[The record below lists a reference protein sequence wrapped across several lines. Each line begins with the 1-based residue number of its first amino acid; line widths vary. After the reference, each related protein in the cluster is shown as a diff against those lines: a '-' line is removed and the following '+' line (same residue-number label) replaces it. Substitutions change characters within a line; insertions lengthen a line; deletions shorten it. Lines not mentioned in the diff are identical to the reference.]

1 MADSQ
6 SRLEMVRGDSAGRS
20 VLVIRHAILAVA
32 LLCLY
37 LFLSRPEI
45 ILISNLGFTAWYP
58 AVGLVF
64 AAMLGVSPRY
74 LPVLVLGDILASLII
89 YHQPIY
95 SWSVVPA
102 AVVGTSI
109 YALAA
114 YVLQHTV
121 KIDRNLSQLSD
132 VLRYLSPACAYGNHN
147 DISVQ
152 VRAAAAAA
160 EHARSLNELV
170 SELQRRTN
178 EMTTLNELGRFR
190 SAHRAENGVRFG
202 TFLRIRNHHRL

>member
-6 SRLEMVRGDSAGRS
+6 SRFGTVRGAAGRCS
-20 VLVIRHAILAVA
+20 VHIARHTVLAVT

-64 AAMLGVSPRY
+64 ATMLGVSPRY

-95 SWSVVPA
+95 SWGVVPA
-102 AVVGTSI
+102 AILGTSI
-109 YALAA
+109 L
-114 YVLQHTV
+114 
-121 KIDRNLSQLSD
+121 
-132 VLRYLSPACAYGNHN
+132 
-147 DISVQ
+147 
-152 VRAAAAAA
+152 
-160 EHARSLNELV
+160 
-170 SELQRRTN
+170 
-178 EMTTLNELGRFR
+178 TLC
-190 SAHRAENGVRFG
+190 
-202 TFLRIRNHHRL
+202 